1 MESTYVDQLS
11 ACNVAPVFLD
21 TKATVAK
28 TIGLIHEA
36 ASNKADLVVFPET
49 HIPGYGSDI
58 QNRSK
63 AGPDLTDVH

>member
-1 MESTYVDQLS
+1 MSIEIRNTDQHT

-28 TIGLIHEA
+28 TIGLIREA

-49 HIPGYGSDI
+49 HIPG
-58 QNRSK
+58 
-63 AGPDLTDVH
+63 